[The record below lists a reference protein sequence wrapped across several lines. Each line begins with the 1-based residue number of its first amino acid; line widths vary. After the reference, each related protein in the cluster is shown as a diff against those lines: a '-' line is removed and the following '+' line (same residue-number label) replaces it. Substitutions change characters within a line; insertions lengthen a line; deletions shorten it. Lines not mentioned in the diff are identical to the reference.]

1 MSDTSSTSTST
12 STSSSSSSSA
22 GDQRLRE
29 ELGKQ
34 YNVAPARIDLDAY
47 NAAMAA
53 YYAQNDRC

>member
-12 STSSSSSSSA
+12 STSSAA
-22 GDQRLRE
+22 GDQTLRE
-29 ELGKQ
+29 QLGKQ

-47 NAAMAA
+47 NAAMAS